1 MVGCRGL
8 AVFLLLSRVMFAYF
22 FWVIFIERCE
32 GGYLEWQ
39 VGPKRCDAHVAT
51 KLCGANERY
60 SPPALLFSDSDAT
73 PATLLFK

>member
-1 MVGCRGL
+1 
-8 AVFLLLSRVMFAYF
+8 MFAYF